1 MKLVECV
8 PNFSEGRDRV
18 KIKIITDAI
27 AGVDG
32 ITLLDVDPG
41 RDTNRTVVTFVGSPQ
56 AVEAAAFSGIKTA
69 AEIIDMRLHKGAHAR
84 LGATDVCPFI
94 PISGITA
101 AECVKLSHRVGER
114 VGREL
119 NIPVY
124 FYEQS
129 ARKKDRKN
137 LPAVRQG
144 EYEGLS
150 EKLQDPHW
158 KPDFGPAAFNPGA
171 GATII
176 GVRDFLIAYNINLNT
191 RDKRLAAD
199 IAFELREKGRSV
211 RKPNP
216 DSPNLLDGEIVR
228 YEKDAY
234 PCAYCADIFHDPKT
248 LIQHSANVH
257 EFDLKALWNEHGY
270 KIDNLQGKA
279 LKKPGLFKAVKAVG
293 WYMDSFKRAQISIN
307 FNNYHVSSIQAVFD
321 AACRLAVER
330 GLRVTGSELVGLV
343 PLSALLS
350 AGRFYL
356 KKQKRSIGVARDMLI
371 ETAIQSL
378 GLNDVAVFE
387 PAKKIIEF
395 AVQGKEPDLASKT
408 VRDFIDE
415 LSSNS
420 PAPGGGSAAALA
432 GSLGAALGAMTAALS
447 FEKKGLEKFRENFE
461 SYGAEAQ
468 ELKEKLCFLI
478 DEDTKAFKEVI
489 NAGRLPAGN
498 TAEKDFKTKAVKKA
512 AERVLEVPLKV
523 ARLSFRVMELAQNLV
538 ETGNPNSVSDAG
550 SAAELGLAGVRAAA
564 LNVFINLPLI
574 EDIHYAQDKRME
586 IETLLKK
593 ALSLQARVFTKT
605 IGVIGN

>member
-8 PNFSEGRDRV
+8 PNFSEGRDQV

-27 AGVDG
+27 AGVAG
-32 ITLLDVDPG
+32 ITLLDIDPG
-41 RDTNRTVVTFVGSPQ
+41 RDTNRTVVTFVGSPR
-56 AVEAAAFSGIKTA
+56 AVEEAAFLGIKTA

-101 AECVKLSHRVGER
+101 AECVKLSARVGER

-124 FYEQS
+124 LYEQS
-129 ARKKDRKN
+129 ARKKDRVN

-150 EKLQDPHW
+150 EKLKDPHW
-158 KPDFGPAAFNPGA
+158 KPDFGPAKFNAGA
-171 GATII
+171 GATIL

-211 RKPNP
+211 RIP
-216 DSPNLLDGEIVR
+216 DPESPNLLDGEIRR

-234 PCAYCADIFHDPKT
+234 PCAYCTEIFPDPKP
-248 LIQHSANVH
+248 LIRHSADVH
-257 EFDLKALWNEHGY
+257 DFDLKALWKEHGY
-270 KIDNLQGKA
+270 NINRLEGKA

-293 WYMDSFKRAQISIN
+293 WYMESFKRAQISIN
-307 FNNYHVSSIQAVFD
+307 FNNFQVSSIPAVFD
-321 AACRLAVER
+321 AACRLSEER

-343 PLSALLS
+343 PLSAILS

-356 KKQKRSIGVARDMLI
+356 KKQKRCTGVARDVLI

-395 AVQGKEPDLASKT
+395 AVQEKEPELVSKT
-408 VRDFIDE
+408 ILDFVDD

-432 GSLGAALGAMTAALS
+432 GSLGAALGAMTAVLS
-447 FEKKGLEKFRENFE
+447 FEKKGLEKYQENFE
-461 SYGAEAQ
+461 SSAAEAQ

-478 DEDTKAFKEVI
+478 DEDTKAFNEVI
-489 NAGRLPAGN
+489 KAGRLPAGN
-498 TAEKDFKTKAVKKA
+498 AAEKDLKTKAVKKA
-512 AERVLEVPLKV
+512 AERVLEVPLEV
-523 ARLSFRVMELAQNLV
+523 AGLCFRVMELALDLV
-538 ETGNPNSVSDAG
+538 EKGNPNSVSDAG
-550 SAAELGLAGVRAAA
+550 TAAELGLAGVRSAA
-564 LNVFINLPLI
+564 LNVFINLPRI
-574 EDIHYAQDKRME
+574 EDKLYAQNKKRE
-586 IETLLKK
+586 IEVLIKK
-593 ALSLQARVFTKT
+593 ALSLQARIFNKT